1 MGRGLLLWLLR
12 CSDSG
17 NHPAVAFLSLNL
29 RSVRF
34 GSSESEKAL
43 LPFEHVAPRETG
55 PAVLFV

>member
-1 MGRGLLLWLLR
+1 
-12 CSDSG
+12 
-17 NHPAVAFLSLNL
+17 VAFLSLNL